1 MSVIR
6 VHDVKFPNDKKNYV
20 GKMTE
25 IDTVLPLLLVLL
37 CLPDFSGFSGTLPLL
52 RPLSVK
58 GCHSLWEMTPRTSLS
73 NLRATE
79 RDSELGWSAI
89 LEVMDPFLSEPCASA
104 TPVVLLGLC
113 LTRID

>member
-37 CLPDFSGFSGTLPLL
+37 CLPDFSGLSGTLPLL
-52 RPLSVK
+52 QPLSVK
-58 GCHSLWEMTPRTSLS
+58 GCHSLW
-73 NLRATE
+73 
-79 RDSELGWSAI
+79 
-89 LEVMDPFLSEPCASA
+89 
-104 TPVVLLGLC
+104 
-113 LTRID
+113 